1 MRVQDRISTA
11 LSVRISQQ
19 EIRFSR
25 FIAGRSGTG
34 RAESTDTAVLGRD
47 RDGTGQTALTEVP
60 GEITEAERHQLR
72 MDVDHLEATKRQTE
86 ADLDSLDHAVREKDA
101 ELSDKSR
108 AIAQSA
114 HKGRPIYA
122 GPPLGKPNERAAN
135 QSPRIAPETIRIKR
149 YEIVPQMGQLVDVL
163 M

>member
-1 MRVQDRISTA
+1 MRVQDRISSA

-25 FIAGRSGTG
+25 FIAGR
-34 RAESTDTAVLGRD
+34 AEPTDTAVLGHD
-47 RDGTGQTALTEVP
+47 RDGASQTALTEVP
-60 GEITEAERHQLR
+60 GDVTEAQRRLLWL
-72 MDVDHLEATKRQTE
+72 DVDRLEATERQTE

-114 HKGRPIYA
+114 HQRRPIYA

-135 QSPRIAPETIRIKR
+135 QSPRIAPETIRVKR
-149 YEIVPQMGQLVDVL
+149 YEIIPQMGQLVDIL